1 MAYTSFFFFFF
12 NTLRSFTSSSIPL
25 SQLPLLGPDQLN
37 FSNLNA
43 SFIYSWKC
51 PPTSSFPSH
60 PPKKYTHRYTLQF
73 NLFSMATH
81 WPHPLYISVFSHGP
95 RFLQSAPCSSPHP
108 QSFLL
113 IRPLAAVKQ
122 RTRDGGCSVA
132 QRNVPESTYKASP
145 NLGLRI

>member
-1 MAYTSFFFFFF
+1 MMIFNHNGLYLLFFFFF

-108 QSFLL
+108 QSFILSFFPFVS
-113 IRPLAAVKQ
+113 IPLFCMDTK
-122 RTRDGGCSVA
+122 C
-132 QRNVPESTYKASP
+132 
-145 NLGLRI
+145 